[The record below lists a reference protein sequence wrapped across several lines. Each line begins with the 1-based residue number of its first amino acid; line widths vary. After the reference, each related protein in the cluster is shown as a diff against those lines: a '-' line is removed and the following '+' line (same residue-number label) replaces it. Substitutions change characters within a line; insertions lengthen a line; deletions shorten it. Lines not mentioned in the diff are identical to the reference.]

1 MNHPVQNILQ
11 AEAWEKIKSVTDI
24 TVKQATTASNNK
36 QIDANTPITSSYLN
50 DSYKSFFKDD
60 IWIISETQQINFS
73 TGVENLSSDD
83 ILEIKTLSYLFLE
96 IPYPRSHGLYKT
108 RLAPKTAH
116 IRASTLKALKKTDT
130 LKSKPLISLFTDTDI
145 SAELA
150 KEIQLA
156 YKEGKSGYSLVIANL
171 QGLITHVTY
180 LSSNYLDIKPI
191 YSEDLNTAIQILYK
205 KTRAKSKQHT
215 VIPPIIY
222 SQIYAD
228 AVNII
233 KGWDFDKFDND
244 SKNLIG
250 AYNNLSDTG
259 SNNHKPAGIS
269 RKSYENR
276 LTKFLNHEDKVY
288 KRAGNYEYFKN
299 KIKLVGQVHPLSF
312 FYGSKN
318 ITGIAYEVRRVQ
330 AFLARL
336 ILQESTMRENELIH
350 LLNEPTKI
358 LKTSKGIVFQIIG
371 KETKIS
377 GGKRTGWIV
386 SKNGNIAH
394 KILRQLSDFSYG
406 IQIVSPSISKWLFPS
421 IKCPITTEK
430 AKNRV
435 GSWTN
440 SDGRISYYKNTF
452 GKPVTVESLFKRSEQ
467 DDEDKKG
474 KKEWVDRTGDY
485 IVSSADA
492 NFLHT
497 YSTSENRLNNNIQ
510 VGEPFSI
517 TEHQFRR
524 SLPFYASGSGQLPAS
539 DLKFQLK
546 HTALITTFYY
556 ADGGRALQESGLLLD
571 DDTYKVLNANLVN
584 DLEQTDTIAR
594 KELISIVD
602 DSSRTLFGAGLKAVK
617 QFTKSINHSKN
628 PDAEWSDL
636 AKEGAIKTK
645 ELPHGF
651 CITTQPCDDYANQN
665 FYQCFN
671 CANGILDQDKSISLI
686 QKAKEQA
693 KLAKNDFNKK
703 HFSNIAIKLEK
714 TSLEMYPKL
723 FRDD

>member
-1 MNHPVQNILQ
+1 MNHPVQNMLQ
-11 AEAWEKIKSVTDI
+11 AEAWKKIKSVTDI
-24 TVKQATTASNNK
+24 TVKQAATASNKK
-36 QIDANTPITSSYLN
+36 QIDDNTPITSSYLN
-50 DSYKSFFKDD
+50 DSYRSFFKDD
-60 IWIISETQQINFS
+60 IWSISETQQINFS
-73 TGVENLSSDD
+73 SGVEGLSSDE

-96 IPYPRSHGLYKT
+96 IPFPRSKGLYKT
-108 RLAPKTAH
+108 RLAPKTAS
-116 IRASTLKALKKTDT
+116 IRTATLKALKKTDT
-130 LKSKPLISLFTDTDI
+130 LRPKPLISLFTDSNV

-156 YKEGKSGYSLVIANL
+156 YKEEKTGYSLVIANL

-180 LSSNYLDIKPI
+180 LSSDYLDIKPI
-191 YSEDLNTAIQILYK
+191 YSEDLNTAIQNIYK

-228 AVNII
+228 AISII
-233 KGWDFDKFDND
+233 KGWDFDKFNND
-244 SKNLIG
+244 AKNLIS
-250 AYNNLSDTG
+250 AYTNLSATG

-269 RKSYENR
+269 RGSYQNR
-276 LTKFLNHEDKVY
+276 LDKFLNHEDKIY
-288 KRAGNYEYFKN
+288 ERAGNYEYFKN
-299 KIKLVGQVHPLSF
+299 KIKSVGQVESSSF
-312 FYGSKN
+312 FYGSEN
-318 ITGIAYEVRRVQ
+318 ITGITYEIRRVQ

-358 LKTSKGIVFQIIG
+358 INTNKGIVFQIIG

-377 GGKRTGWIV
+377 GGKRTGWVV

-394 KILRQLSDFSYG
+394 KILRQLSDFSHD
-406 IQIVSPSISKWLFPS
+406 IQIVPLPSSATKWLFP
-421 IKCPITTEK
+421 TTASSLVDKSKKKQVSEWI
-430 AKNRV
+430 AP
-435 GSWTN
+435 
-440 SDGRISYYKNTF
+440 DGRTTYYKASYE
-452 GKPVTVESLFKRSEQ
+452 KPISLTSLFKQNEP
-467 DDEDKKG
+467 DENDKPI
-474 KKEWVDRTGDY
+474 WVDRTGEY

-497 YSTSENRLNNNIQ
+497 YSTSKNRLNNNIQ
-510 VGEPFSI
+510 PDQPFSI

-546 HTALITTFYY
+546 HTALLTTFYY

-571 DDTYKVLNANLVN
+571 DDTYKELNANLVN

-594 KELISIVD
+594 KDLVSIVD

-617 QFTKSINHSKN
+617 QFTESINHSEN

-645 ELPHGF
+645 ELPHGW

-686 QKAKEQA
+686 QKTKEQA
-693 KLAKNDFNKK
+693 KLAKNEFNKK
-703 HFSNIAIKLEK
+703 HFTNIATKLEE

-723 FRDD
+723 FRGK